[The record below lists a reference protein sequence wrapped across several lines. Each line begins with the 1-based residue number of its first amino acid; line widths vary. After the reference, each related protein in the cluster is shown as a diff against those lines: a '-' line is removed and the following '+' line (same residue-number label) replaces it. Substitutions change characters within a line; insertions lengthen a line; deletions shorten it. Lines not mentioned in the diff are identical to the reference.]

1 MRVESKKETTYTYKV
16 EDSAS
21 RMDDI
26 LDASDNDYSDNENNI
41 PSRDKLTFKNG
52 YYVDVTSIFID
63 IVDSSK
69 LTDGHKRPTLAKMY
83 RCFLSECVAIMN
95 SYTICKEININGDCV
110 WGVFETPNISDVDKV
125 TDVAAKLNSMI
136 RILNYKLEKKN
147 YEKINV
153 GIGIDDGLALMVKA
167 GYSGSGLNDV
177 IWMGDVVNSACH
189 LANRAGRGLRK
200 TILVSSKVYENVLE
214 NTQKLLSKCTIDGK
228 IYYEGN
234 FIWKEMENWY
244 HENILGSVPTYDQED
259 KNSGG
264 SSRMNRLTND
274 VLSVLSCHIE
284 CVVRLTRK

>member
-153 GIGIDDGLALMVKA
+153 GIGIDDGLALTVKA

-244 HENILGSVPTYDQED
+244 HENC
-259 KNSGG
+259 K
-264 SSRMNRLTND
+264 
-274 VLSVLSCHIE
+274 
-284 CVVRLTRK
+284 

>member
-136 RILNYKLEKKN
+136 KILNYKLGKKN

-153 GIGIDDGLALMVKA
+153 GIGIDDGHALMVKA

-200 TILVSSKVYENVLE
+200 TILVSSKVYENVLK

-234 FIWKEMENWY
+234 FIWKEMDNWY
-244 HENILGSVPTYDQED
+244 HENC
-259 KNSGG
+259 K
-264 SSRMNRLTND
+264 
-274 VLSVLSCHIE
+274 
-284 CVVRLTRK
+284 